1 MAKDLLKSAYIT
13 NLDATPVIA
22 GTTGEGPAGYLKV
35 IDGYVT
41 CTAAGI
47 GTQYSTYAL
56 VRVPTNAKIKSVLFA
71 ESTEL
76 DTHSADVLVLDFNM
90 IHSDSTVD
98 GTPAALQSLVPTTTG
113 TPTTYADG
121 GGSYQGTETIGTAAT
136 QTGPVGTAYTAPN
149 ILFGKPTLVYNAI
162 FNADITFTGTNYKYM
177 ELTNTPLWNIFGYQN
192 SQGQP
197 ADPGG
202 FFDLVAVA
210 STAAT
215 TGAAGDLYAKV
226 TYVM

>member
-22 GTTGEGPAGYLKV
+22 GTTGEGPAGYQKV

-41 CTAAGI
+41 CTATGI
-47 GTQYSTYAL
+47 DTQYSQYQL

-76 DTHSADVLVLDFNM
+76 DSHSADTLVLDFNM

-98 GTPAALQSLVPTTTG
+98 GTPAALQGLIPTTTG
-113 TPTTYADG
+113 TPATYADG
-121 GGSYQGTETIGTAAT
+121 GGSNQGTETVGTAAT
-136 QTGPVGTAYTAPN
+136 QTGPAATAYTAPN
-149 ILFGKPTLVYNAI
+149 ILFGQPTLVYNAI

-202 FFDLVAVA
+202 FFDLVAVV

-215 TGAAGDLYAKV
+215 TAHAADLYAKV